1 MNWHLSRLGSAV
13 LFCVAVFCF
22 ALVGLLFGFG
32 FVFFVCFVCW
42 GLRDGILDCTQVL
55 YQFTLEAPQ
64 SADGHVYAL
73 IN

>member
-1 MNWHLSRLGSAV
+1 MNWHLSRLCSAV

-32 FVFFVCFVCW
+32 FVFFVLFVGDFVTAYW
-42 GLRDGILDCTQVL
+42 TALRS
-55 YQFTLEAPQ
+55 FTSSLLRPLNQQTAMCM
-64 SADGHVYAL
+64 L